1 MKDKKVETSDKH
13 DWIATAIEQYESMLL
28 KYAYNI
34 TGSYDRA
41 QDVVQDTFLRLCNAD
56 REKIEQYLKAWLFK
70 VCRNRALELIRK
82 EQKMQPLTD
91 EYLDKAPAETRSPY
105 DEAERS
111 DSFSRAVTLIDKLP
125 EKQKEIV
132 YLKFQ
137 SNLSYKEISKVADVS
152 ISNVGVILHTAMKT
166 LRADY

>member
-1 MKDKKVETSDKH
+1 MKDKTVETSNEH
-13 DWIATAIEQYESMLL
+13 DWIAAAIEQYESMLL

-34 TGSYDRA
+34 TGRYDRA
-41 QDVVQDTFLRLCNAD
+41 QDVVQDTFLRLCNAE

-91 EYLDKAPAETRSPY
+91 EHLDKRPAETRSPY

-166 LRADY
+166 LRAGY